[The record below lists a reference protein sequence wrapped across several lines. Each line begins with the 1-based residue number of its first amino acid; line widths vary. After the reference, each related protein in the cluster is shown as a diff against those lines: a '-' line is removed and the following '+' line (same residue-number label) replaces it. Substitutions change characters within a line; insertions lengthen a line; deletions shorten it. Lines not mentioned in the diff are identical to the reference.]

1 MYKLLPIT
9 KVTRDKI
16 LPDLDMKTITVG
28 KTLLRINELYF
39 KADSTEI
46 SPESFEVLNELYDFL
61 VANPSVVVEIGG
73 HTNTYSS
80 SWISWQTPVRK
91 EQER

>member
-1 MYKLLPIT
+1 MELAVSDKNKCTTTAYY

-28 KTLLRINELYF
+28 ARDTQNQWNFYF

-46 SPESFEVLNELYDFL
+46 SSGKF
-61 VANPSVVVEIGG
+61 
-73 HTNTYSS
+73 
-80 SWISWQTPVRK
+80 
-91 EQER
+91 